1 MAATRL
7 IALHIGKGKNM
18 AKALNARLDY
28 SQNPDKTDGG
38 ELISSYE
45 CTPETAAE
53 EFLLSKKKYYEL
65 TGRTQQNDVIAY
77 QIRQAFKPGE
87 IMPEEANRAG
97 YELALCFTKG
107 RHAFTVSTHIDKAHI
122 HNHIIFNST
131 SLDCTRKFRDFKRT
145 GLALQKVSDIICLE
159 HKLSV
164 IIHGFDQTIRRE
176 KYQKRIT
183 IRDQIRKDIDEIL
196 EKSPQ
201 TMVEFLAELQSKGY
215 EIRKGKYISVRGKDQ
230 KRFVRL
236 KSLGK
241 GYSEEELL
249 KPITAPVIGIRK
261 KQKFIQLNRFD
272 LLINIPEKLRQGKGA
287 GYERWAK
294 TFNIKQTAEVLL
306 FLQENGIHTYEDLK
320 QKAEEAVKDFNRIQ
334 GAVKEKEQR
343 LAEISELKSAVI
355 DYHRTREIFSGYKV
369 SRYSEKYLEEH
380 REEITLYRAAQAVFH
395 KYRIDKFPKTKEL
408 SQEFAQVLSE
418 KRELYSGYSTVK
430 KRMHELLKAQKNV
443 ETILEI
449 KEEKPTRQQEET
461 SEKTA
466 PGK

>member
-1 MAATRL
+1 
-7 IALHIGKGKNM
+7 M

-45 CTPETAAE
+45 CSPETAAE
-53 EFLLSKKKYYEL
+53 EFLLSKRKYYEL

-87 IMPEEANRAG
+87 ITPEEANKVG
-97 YELALCFTKG
+97 YELAMRFTKG

-145 GLALQKVSDIICLE
+145 GLALQRVSDIICLE

-164 IIHGFDQTIRRE
+164 IIRGIDQTIRRE

-183 IRDQIRKDIDEIL
+183 VRDQIRKDIDEIL

-201 TMVEFLAELQSKGY
+201 TMEEFLAELQSKGY
-215 EIRKGKYISVRGKDQ
+215 EIRKGKYTSVRGKDQ

-261 KQKFIQLNRFD
+261 KQKFTQLNRFD
-272 LLINIPEKLRQGKGA
+272 LLINISEKLRQGKGV

-306 FLQENGIHTYEDLK
+306 FLQENDIHTYEDLK

-343 LAEISELKSAVI
+343 LAEIYELKSAVI
-355 DYHRTREIFSGYKV
+355 DYHRTRENFCGYKA
-369 SRYSEKYLEEH
+369 SRYSEKYMEEH
-380 REEITLYRAAQAVFH
+380 WEEITLYRAAQAVFH
-395 KYRIDKFPKTKEL
+395 KYQIDKFPKVKEL

-418 KRELYSGYSTVK
+418 KRKLYSGYSTSK
-430 KRMHELLKAQKNV
+430 KRMQEFLKAQKNV

-449 KEEKPTRQQEET
+449 KEEKMARQQEET
-461 SEKTA
+461 SEKTV
-466 PGK
+466 PGM

>member
-7 IALHIGKGKNM
+7 IALHIGKGKNLE
-18 AKALNARLDY
+18 KALNARLDY

-45 CTPETAAE
+45 CSPETAAE

-87 IMPEEANRAG
+87 ITPEEANRVG
-97 YELALCFTKG
+97 YELAMRFTKG

-145 GLALQKVSDIICLE
+145 GLALQRVSDIICLE
-159 HKLSV
+159 HRLSV
-164 IIHGFDQTIRRE
+164 IIRGIDQTIRRE

-183 IRDQIRKDIDEIL
+183 IRDQIRRDIDEIR

-201 TMVEFLAELQSKGY
+201 TIEEFLTELQSKGY
-215 EIRKGKYISVRGKDQ
+215 EIRRGKYISVRGKDQ
-230 KRFVRL
+230 ERFVRL

-241 GYSEEELL
+241 GYSEEALL
-249 KPITAPVIGIRK
+249 QTVSVLVIEVPK

-272 LLINIPEKLRQGKGA
+272 LLIDIPEKLRQGKGA

-294 TFNIKQTAEVLL
+294 TFNIKQTAEGLL
-306 FLQENGIHTYEDLK
+306 FLQENDIHTYEDLK
-320 QKAEEAVKDFNRIQ
+320 QKAEVAVKDFNRIQ

-355 DYHRTREIFSGYKV
+355 DYHRTREIFSEYKA

-395 KYRIDKFPKTKEL
+395 KYRIDKFPKMKEL
-408 SQEFAQVLSE
+408 SQEFDQVLSE
-418 KRELYSGYSTVK
+418 KRELYSGYSTAK
-430 KRMHELLKAQKNV
+430 KRMQEFLKAQKNV

-449 KEEKPTRQQEET
+449 KEEKMTRQQEET

>member
-1 MAATRL
+1 MPGWIIRRIRTRPMA
-7 IALHIGKGKNM
+7 
-18 AKALNARLDY
+18 
-28 SQNPDKTDGG
+28 G

-45 CTPETAAE
+45 CSPETAAE

-87 IMPEEANRAG
+87 ITPEEANKVG
-97 YELALCFTKG
+97 YELAMRFTKG

-145 GLALQKVSDIICLE
+145 GLALQRVSDIICLE
-159 HKLSV
+159 HRLSV
-164 IIHGFDQTIRRE
+164 IIRGIDQTIRRE

-183 IRDQIRKDIDEIL
+183 IRDQIRKDIDEIR
-196 EKSPQ
+196 ERSPQ
-201 TMVEFLAELQSKGY
+201 TMEELLTEFQSKGY
-215 EIRKGKYISVRGKDQ
+215 EIRRGKYISVRGKDQ
-230 KRFVRL
+230 ERFVRL

-241 GYSEEELL
+241 EYSEEELL
-249 KPITAPVIGIRK
+249 KPVTTPVIEIRK

-272 LLINIPEKLRQGKGA
+272 LLINIPEKLQQGKGI

-294 TFNIKQTAEVLL
+294 TFNIKQTAEVLI
-306 FLQENGIHTYEDLK
+306 FLQENDIHTYEDLK
-320 QKAEEAVKDFNRIQ
+320 QKAEVAVKDFNRIQ
-334 GAVKEKEQR
+334 RAVKEKEQR

-355 DYHRTREIFSGYKV
+355 DYHRTREIFSGYKA

-380 REEITLYRAAQAVFH
+380 REEITLYRAAQPVFH
-395 KYRIDKFPKTKEL
+395 KYRIDKFPKVKEL

-418 KRELYSGYSTVK
+418 KRELYSGYNVAK
-430 KRMHELLKAQKNV
+430 KRMQEFLKAQKDV
-443 ETILEI
+443 EMILEI
-449 KEEKPTRQQEET
+449 KEEKTARQQES

-466 PGK
+466 PGM

>member
-7 IALHIGKGKNM
+7 IALHIGKGKNL

-45 CTPETAAE
+45 CSPETAAE

-65 TGRTQQNDVIAY
+65 TGRTQQKDVIAY

-87 IMPEEANRAG
+87 ITPEEANKVG
-97 YELALCFTKG
+97 YELTMRFTKG

-145 GLALQKVSDIICLE
+145 GLALQRVSDIVCLE
-159 HKLSV
+159 HRLSV
-164 IIHGFDQTIRRE
+164 IIRGIDQTIRRE

-201 TMVEFLAELQSKGY
+201 TMEEFLAELQSKGY

-249 KPITAPVIGIRK
+249 QPVIAPVIGIRK

-306 FLQENGIHTYEDLK
+306 FLQENDIHTYEDLK
-320 QKAEEAVKDFNRIQ
+320 QKTEEAVKDFNRIQ
-334 GAVKEKEQR
+334 EAVKEKEQR

-355 DYHRTREIFSGYKV
+355 DYHRTREIFSEYKA

-395 KYRIDKFPKTKEL
+395 KYRIEKFPKVKEL

-418 KRELYSGYSTVK
+418 KRELYSGYSTAK
-430 KRMHELLKAQKNV
+430 KRMQEFLKAQKNV

-449 KEEKPTRQQEET
+449 KEEKTARQQEEN
-461 SEKTA
+461 SEKPA
-466 PGK
+466 PGM

>member
-18 AKALNARLDY
+18 AKALNARLNY

-45 CTPETAAE
+45 CSPETAAE

-77 QIRQAFKPGE
+77 QILQAFKPGE
-87 IMPEEANRAG
+87 ITPEEANKVG
-97 YELALCFTKG
+97 YELAMRFTKG
-107 RHAFTVSTHIDKAHI
+107 SHAFTVSTHIDKAHI

-131 SLDCTRKFRDFKRT
+131 SLDCIRKFRDFKRT
-145 GLALQKVSDIICLE
+145 GLALQRVSDIIWLE

-164 IIHGFDQTIRRE
+164 IIRGIDQTIRRE
-176 KYQKRIT
+176 KYQKRLT
-183 IRDQIRKDIDEIL
+183 IRDQIRKDIDEIRG
-196 EKSPQ
+196 KRPQ
-201 TMVEFLAELQSKGY
+201 AMEGFLAELQSKGY
-215 EIRKGKYISVRGKDQ
+215 EIRRGKYISVKGKGQ
-230 KRFVRL
+230 ERFVRL

-249 KPITAPVIGIRK
+249 QPVIAMESGIRK
-261 KQKFIQLNRFD
+261 KRKYIQLNRFD
-272 LLINIPEKLRQGKGA
+272 LLIDIPEKLRQGKGA

-306 FLQENGIHTYEDLK
+306 FLQENDIHTYEDLK
-320 QKAEEAVKDFNRIQ
+320 QKAETAVKDFNRIQ
-334 GAVKEKEQR
+334 AAVKEKEQR
-343 LAEISELKSAVI
+343 LAEISELRSAVI
-355 DYHRTREIFSGYKV
+355 DYHRIREIFSEYKA

-395 KYRIDKFPKTKEL
+395 KYRIEKFPKVKEL
-408 SQEFAQVLSE
+408 SQEFALVLSE
-418 KRELYSGYSTVK
+418 KRELYSGYSEAK
-430 KRMHELLKAQKNV
+430 KRMQEMLKAQKNV

-449 KEEKPTRQQEET
+449 KEEKSTRQQEE
-461 SEKTA
+461 SFEKTA